1 MTRFPGNGQKHARGN
16 LIPEFIGEAWNLLI
30 IQPMINSLVLLY
42 SIFFSNFGIAIL
54 MFTALVRLVMVPL
67 TVKQARQMKAMSQLQ
82 PMMKQVQEKYKD
94 DRGRASQETM
104 RLYKDHGVNPLGCL
118 GPMFIQFPIWIG
130 LFQTIRHTVASTPE
144 SLVGLA
150 QHLYGWLPPV
160 HSAIPI
166 NANFLWMDLGQPDPS
181 PFVMPILVG
190 GSMWVMQKMTTMPS
204 ADARQASTNRMMLW
218 MMPLMFGFFTLNFSS
233 GLAIYWVA
241 SNVIGVAIQGFITGW
256 DPLKSLVAFGRASQ
270 QAETTPAATAAA
282 LVPTVEETASDA
294 RDSDNGQD
302 GRRSSRA
309 RPKGARRRARRG
321 RSKRR

>member
-1 MTRFPGNGQKHARGN
+1 
-16 LIPEFIGEAWNLLI
+16 
-30 IQPMINSLVLLY
+30 MINSLVLFY

-54 MFTALVRLVMVPL
+54 MFTALIRLIMVPL

-82 PMMKQVQEKYKD
+82 PLMKQIQEKYKD

-118 GPMFIQFPIWIG
+118 GPMFVQFPIWIG
-130 LFQTIRHTVASTPE
+130 LFQTIRQTVASTPE
-144 SLVGLA
+144 SLVGLS
-150 QHLYGWLPPV
+150 QHLYGWLPQV
-160 HSAIPI
+160 HNAIPI
-166 NANFLWMDLGQPDPS
+166 DADFLWMDLGQPDPS

-204 ADARQASTNRMMLW
+204 ADARQASMNRMMLW

-233 GLAIYWVA
+233 GLAVYWVA
-241 SNVIGVAIQGFITGW
+241 SNIIGVAIQGFITGW
-256 DPLKSLVAFGRASQ
+256 DPLRSLLAFGRSTQKAD
-270 QAETTPAATAAA
+270 QAEITAAAA

-294 RDSDNGQD
+294 RDSNDGQD
-302 GRRSSRA
+302 GRRSNRA
-309 RPKGARRRARRG
+309 RPKGTRRRARRG

>member
-1 MTRFPGNGQKHARGN
+1 M
-16 LIPEFIGEAWNLLI
+16 EFIGDAWRLLI
-30 IQPMINSLVLLY
+30 IGPMINSLVLLY

-54 MFTALVRLVMVPL
+54 MFTALIRLVMVPL
-67 TVKQARQMKAMSQLQ
+67 TVKQARQMKAMSALQ

-104 RLYKDHGVNPLGCL
+104 RMYKEHGVNPLGCL

-130 LFQTIRHTVASTPE
+130 LFQTIRQTVASTPE
-144 SLVGLA
+144 SLVGLS
-150 QHLYGWLPPV
+150 QHLYGWLPQV
-160 HSAIPI
+160 HNAIPI
-166 NANFLWMDLGQPDPS
+166 DASFLWMDLGQPDPS

-233 GLAIYWVA
+233 GLAVYWVA
-241 SNVIGVAIQGFITGW
+241 SNIIGVGIQGFITGW
-256 DPLKSLVAFGRASQ
+256 DPLRSLFAFGRATE
-270 QAETTPAATAAA
+270 QAEISAAA
-282 LVPTVEETASDA
+282 ELVPTVEETESNA

-309 RPKGARRRARRG
+309 RPKGTRRRARRG